1 MSVPSLAVFGVA
13 LHATLKTSLVVGAG
27 AALSR
32 FGYWR
37 ESTVSDMSAAT
48 VRVLLPCFLWSSLA
62 ADLRPEALR
71 RAWMVPVFAAAHIL
85 VGGALGLAA
94 LAALAAW
101 RRRARRRRGFLLASA
116 PPSRHPFW
124 EGVLAACAF
133 SNASG
138 LPLSLLPTVLQG
150 APQLWV
156 GSAAGGSDAE
166 RLAKTQALAVVLV
179 TLYAVLNKCIMWTA
193 GRALLEGAHRRHGVR
208 HQRAGGA
215 AAAAAL
221 EAAGRPQ
228 PATSG
233 LTRMLT
239 EPVVVACALG
249 IGTAVV
255 PPLQRLFA
263 RYGSGGGGGGG
274 GGAGSG
280 GSAAATAAPLGF
292 VIDAAAFMGKAAF
305 PMMMLLLGAT
315 LDAGSRHHRHQHQHR
330 HHSRRRGVPAGD
342 AAMGKGCGDGA
353 PLDAVGDEE
362 QLCDSAAIAIGIVVR
377 LCAMPAAGLWLVR
390 VAEQR
395 GWLLPL
401 GGGGG
406 GGGGGTDDGAALTR
420 FVVLLGA
427 CMPSAMLLALMAQ
440 LHGAVQAAAMS
451 KLLFLQYALAPISL
465 TLSIATAL
473 HECTVPVPGSDS
485 VSSP

>member
-27 AALSR
+27 AVLSR

-37 ESTVSDMSAAT
+37 DSTVSDMSAAT

-62 ADLRPEALR
+62 ADLRLEALR

-85 VGGALGLAA
+85 VGGTLGLAA
-94 LAALAAW
+94 LAALAAC

-150 APQLWV
+150 APHLWV
-156 GSAAGGSDAE
+156 GSAAAGGSDAE

-193 GRALLEGAHRRHGVR
+193 GRALLEGAHRRHGAR
-208 HQRAGGA
+208 RQRAGGA
-215 AAAAAL
+215 TAAAAL
-221 EAAGRPQ
+221 EVAGRPQ
-228 PATSG
+228 PATNG
-233 LTRMLT
+233 LARMLT

-249 IGTAVV
+249 IGTAIV

-263 RYGSGGGGGGG
+263 RHGGGAGGDGGGGGGG
-274 GGAGSG
+274 GG
-280 GSAAATAAPLGF
+280 GSAPAAAPPLGF

-315 LDAGSRHHRHQHQHR
+315 LDAGGRHRQHQHQHR
-330 HHSRRRGVPAGD
+330 RHSRRRAPAGD
-342 AAMGKGCGDGA
+342 AAMGKGGGDG
-353 PLDAVGDEE
+353 DAVGDEE
-362 QLCDSAAIAIGIVVR
+362 QLCDSAAIAIGIAVR

-401 GGGGG
+401 GSSGGGG
-406 GGGGGTDDGAALTR
+406 GGGSTDDGAALTR

-451 KLLFLQYALAPISL
+451 KLLFLQYTLAPISL
-465 TLSIATAL
+465 TLSIAAAL
-473 HECTVPVPGSDS
+473 HECTVPAVPGS